1 MLSYPKG
8 RYNQMNF
15 KNIKKVMA
23 GTVAGAIMVSAAA
36 CTPISTKAQ
45 WSYKEGK
52 NEKAIGVYIFALFNA
67 YNQAKT
73 YAEKADGY
81 KKDESFLDL
90 KIKDDDGKEAVA
102 SDWIKDKADLTLR
115 EALYLDSKLDSLNA
129 TVDEASYAEQAEKDW
144 TLGYMAEYYSQM
156 GYSTTPEQDI
166 LEPYG
171 ISKESYQELQYNMS
185 GKQQKLFDLMYGKG
199 GSEEVPDSDLQ
210 KFFDDNYTYYT
221 YFTVPLSEA
230 TTDKSGQQT
239 SKAYDSKKQKQLTSD
254 AESYAKAINNGSTM
268 EDQCTKYLKATKSSS
283 KASDTVQ
290 KGCELLDKDN
300 LSSSSIGEDV
310 AKKLVDMKVNEAK
323 AVTIGKDNSKTIYVI
338 QKQNTKDGEKEY
350 LTKDDSTRKNVLQ
363 KMKNDD
369 YNKFLQKEAKALKCE
384 VNESVVNKYDPDM
397 FWEKPEETSTTT
409 TSSK

>member
-199 GSEEVPDSDLQ
+199 GSEEVSDSDLQ

-221 YFTVPLSEA
+221 YFTVPLSET

-254 AESYAKAINNGSTM
+254 AESVRM
-268 EDQCTKYLKATKSSS
+268 
-283 KASDTVQ
+283 
-290 KGCELLDKDN
+290 
-300 LSSSSIGEDV
+300 
-310 AKKLVDMKVNEAK
+310 
-323 AVTIGKDNSKTIYVI
+323 
-338 QKQNTKDGEKEY
+338 
-350 LTKDDSTRKNVLQ
+350 
-363 KMKNDD
+363 
-369 YNKFLQKEAKALKCE
+369 
-384 VNESVVNKYDPDM
+384 
-397 FWEKPEETSTTT
+397 
-409 TSSK
+409 

>member
-1 MLSYPKG
+1 
-8 RYNQMNF
+8 
-15 KNIKKVMA
+15 
-23 GTVAGAIMVSAAA
+23 
-36 CTPISTKAQ
+36 
-45 WSYKEGK
+45 
-52 NEKAIGVYIFALFNA
+52 
-67 YNQAKT
+67 
-73 YAEKADGY
+73 
-81 KKDESFLDL
+81 
-90 KIKDDDGKEAVA
+90 
-102 SDWIKDKADLTLR
+102 
-115 EALYLDSKLDSLNA
+115 
-129 TVDEASYAEQAEKDW
+129 
-144 TLGYMAEYYSQM
+144 
-156 GYSTTPEQDI
+156 
-166 LEPYG
+166 
-171 ISKESYQELQYNMS
+171 
-185 GKQQKLFDLMYGKG
+185 
-199 GSEEVPDSDLQ
+199 
-210 KFFDDNYTYYT
+210 
-221 YFTVPLSEA
+221 
-230 TTDKSGQQT
+230 
-239 SKAYDSKKQKQLTSD
+239 
-254 AESYAKAINNGSTM
+254 M

-323 AVTIGKDNSKTIYVI
+323 AVTIGKDDSKTIYVI

>member
-15 KNIKKVMA
+15 KKKVMA

-144 TLGYMAEYYSQM
+144 TLGYMVTQQHRNRIFWNLMVFLRKAIRN
-156 GYSTTPEQDI
+156 YSTICPVN
-166 LEPYG
+166 
-171 ISKESYQELQYNMS
+171 SRSYL
-185 GKQQKLFDLMYGKG
+185 
-199 GSEEVPDSDLQ
+199 
-210 KFFDDNYTYYT
+210 
-221 YFTVPLSEA
+221 
-230 TTDKSGQQT
+230 
-239 SKAYDSKKQKQLTSD
+239 
-254 AESYAKAINNGSTM
+254 I
-268 EDQCTKYLKATKSSS
+268 
-283 KASDTVQ
+283 
-290 KGCELLDKDN
+290 
-300 LSSSSIGEDV
+300 
-310 AKKLVDMKVNEAK
+310 
-323 AVTIGKDNSKTIYVI
+323 
-338 QKQNTKDGEKEY
+338 
-350 LTKDDSTRKNVLQ
+350 
-363 KMKNDD
+363 
-369 YNKFLQKEAKALKCE
+369 
-384 VNESVVNKYDPDM
+384 
-397 FWEKPEETSTTT
+397 
-409 TSSK
+409 

>member
-144 TLGYMAEYYSQM
+144 TLGYMAEYTHRWVTQQHRNRIFWNLM
-156 GYSTTPEQDI
+156 VFLRKAIRNYSTICPVN
-166 LEPYG
+166 
-171 ISKESYQELQYNMS
+171 SRSYL
-185 GKQQKLFDLMYGKG
+185 
-199 GSEEVPDSDLQ
+199 
-210 KFFDDNYTYYT
+210 
-221 YFTVPLSEA
+221 
-230 TTDKSGQQT
+230 
-239 SKAYDSKKQKQLTSD
+239 
-254 AESYAKAINNGSTM
+254 I
-268 EDQCTKYLKATKSSS
+268 
-283 KASDTVQ
+283 
-290 KGCELLDKDN
+290 
-300 LSSSSIGEDV
+300 
-310 AKKLVDMKVNEAK
+310 
-323 AVTIGKDNSKTIYVI
+323 
-338 QKQNTKDGEKEY
+338 
-350 LTKDDSTRKNVLQ
+350 
-363 KMKNDD
+363 
-369 YNKFLQKEAKALKCE
+369 
-384 VNESVVNKYDPDM
+384 
-397 FWEKPEETSTTT
+397 
-409 TSSK
+409 

>member
-52 NEKAIGVYIFALFNA
+52 NEKAIGVYIFALYNA

-221 YFTVPLSEA
+221 
-230 TTDKSGQQT
+230 
-239 SKAYDSKKQKQLTSD
+239 SD

-323 AVTIGKDNSKTIYVI
+323 AVTIGKDDSKTIYVI